1 MNANI
6 DTRAAMSLEE
16 IIETVIDTVVRDL
29 DVAMP
34 REQIH
39 AEASIADDLGID
51 SVALLGLIA
60 ALERRFGLEL
70 ADSVLGPRTFRTVRS
85 VAEGIATSIAA
96 SRTA

>member
-1 MNANI
+1 MSAN
-6 DTRAAMSLEE
+6 DMTLEE
-16 IIETVIDTVVRDL
+16 IIEMVIDTVVRDL

-39 AEASIADDLGID
+39 AETSIEHDLGVD

-60 ALERRFGLEL
+60 AIEKRLGFEL
-70 ADSVLGPRTFRTVRS
+70 VDTVLGPSTFRTVRS

-96 SRTA
+96 SKTMLRS